1 MRMMLPQTKKYA
13 GLTLI
18 ALTLLSCERL
28 RMEPVKNEAG
38 EIVKLTPLWQMPL
51 HEQGPTSNSIVDA
64 HLVFDQKVLIATT
77 HGPDQRALTCVD
89 VQSGEPLWQWDDIY
103 HPPHEKFSVRDA
115 HIHGGTLVY
124 LSGGRHY
131 GIDLETGETTWRFL
145 RDVPFHVN
153 ISGIGNQFF
162 LQGYVRDTLSEYD
175 FKVMFRGDVE
185 TGNLQITLFPYFSQ
199 SYVGPGQRIG
209 DVTGTA
215 PIVRDGD
222 TLLAVV
228 YQEPRFEFDWVSFL
242 GLYNLSQGSWEY
254 DSVRLNLPEMNG
266 VLFHEPIVRGDRV
279 YMNIGNQIFCRN
291 LWTGVRVWERSFP
304 RDLMFSGFIVEEG
317 LVVANCEDKV
327 LYGLD
332 AETGVQQWKGEGAG
346 TSSFL
351 EGRYLNGIV
360 YFSGGSSSRIHAVDI
375 QTGETVWR
383 LDPGEIEEGA
393 LDWKPDIYVVPGENG
408 EKGRVIA
415 CTPLNAYCFEAYQ

>member
-1 MRMMLPQTKKYA
+1 MLNSQNYA
-13 GLTLI
+13 WPGLMLI
-18 ALTLLSCERL
+18 LSLTLLSCERL

-115 HIHGGTLVY
+115 YINDGTLVY
-124 LSGGRHY
+124 FSGGRHY
-131 GIDLETGETTWRFL
+131 AIDLETGETKWKYFRSMALNSRLCGLSNTAWATG
-145 RDVPFHVN
+145 DPV
-153 ISGIGNQFF
+153 
-162 LQGYVRDTLSEYD
+162 DTLEGY
-175 FKVMFRGDVE
+175 R
-185 TGNLQITLFPYFSQ
+185 TGIVYECQTSNGRLEPLLFPDIDFNTGGEANTVTSLAEVEVIQ
-199 SYVGPGQRIG
+199 SAGK
-209 DVTGTA
+209 TF
-215 PIVRDGD
+215 
-222 TLLAVV
+222 LALISTDPFPNWYYSVM
-228 YQEPRFEFDWVSFL
+228 L
-242 GLYNLSQGSWEY
+242 GLYDYEARTWVYDRIEVSPPSQYNAGIFVREY
-254 DSVRLNLPEMNG
+254 EEKIYVSA
-266 VLFHEPIVRGDRV
+266 
-279 YMNIGNQIFCRN
+279 GNRISCHD
-291 LWTGVRVWERSFP
+291 LWTGERQWRHAFP
-304 RDLMFSGFIVEEG
+304 RDFLFSGFIVEEG

-332 AETGVQQWKGEGAG
+332 AETGVQRWRGEGAG

-415 CTPLNAYCFEAYQ
+415 CTPQNAYCFEAYR